1 VVIGRTRLRVTRPG
15 YVYTGGLLL
24 AGLAVIS
31 IIQVRV
37 LSEPKRRLPVTL
49 LYSTGPIDYSR
60 GFRRLKSTKNSA
72 RFSRNRRRS
81 CVGSLTGEFQY
92 LFYVC
97 TLHCFRLHSFNLY
110 FNQYYRL
117 PAIDGITYLVACH
130 YSLMAFFSVAFCV
143 LLCVAN
149 KLSLTLPAWGF
160 V

>member
-81 CVGSLTGEFQY
+81 CVGSLSGEFQY
-92 LFYVC
+92 LFMSAPCTVFVC
-97 TLHCFRLHSFNLY
+97 IRLIYILINIIGYQLLMG
-110 FNQYYRL
+110 L
-117 PAIDGITYLVACH
+117 PI
-130 YSLMAFFSVAFCV
+130 
-143 LLCVAN
+143 
-149 KLSLTLPAWGF
+149 W
-160 V
+160 